1 MSKLGELATAYAK
14 RRYDPEGGEYH
25 WNMASAETREAEIQD
40 AKGYIREM
48 LSMFP
53 DVGLK
58 AVPVE
63 ATWEMA
69 NAAVD
74 ATGAGA
80 GMTWVNLSPQKM
92 FRIGHHAAVSA
103 APDLLTEEDN
113 G

>member
-1 MSKLGELATAYAK
+1 MSKFEELATAYAK

-40 AKGYIREM
+40 AKAYIREM
-48 LSMFP
+48 LSVFP

-63 ATWEMA
+63 ATERMQINGQDMILKLNIW
-69 NAAVD
+69 D
-74 ATGAGA
+74 TRPIFLTGRVYAF
-80 GMTWVNLSPQKM
+80 MISE
-92 FRIGHHAAVSA
+92 
-103 APDLLTEEDN
+103 APNLLTEEDN